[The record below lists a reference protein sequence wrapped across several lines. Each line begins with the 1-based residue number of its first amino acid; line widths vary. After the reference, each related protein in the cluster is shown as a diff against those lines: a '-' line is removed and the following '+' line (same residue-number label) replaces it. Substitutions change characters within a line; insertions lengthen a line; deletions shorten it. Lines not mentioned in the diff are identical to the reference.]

1 MLAVAL
7 ALLRDAWAARPR
19 SLLLMEVAS
28 LPAVPVADLLLAEVL
43 WLLWAA
49 RLSEAAALAVP
60 AEDLRDVVEV
70 PEALLPEE
78 AELLRLT
85 VDSEDLRVVPDCWV
99 ALWLAPELR
108 LTVDSED
115 LREVPDC
122 CCVAAPLLR
131 ETEPDWP
138 ATLAALEREAVDAA
152 EERETLAE
160 DALLSREE
168 LTLVLEDLV
177 AELPEEPV
185 ALRLACAL
193 SASGVKDIAIART
206 LTIRSL
212 I

>member
-1 MLAVAL
+1 
-7 ALLRDAWAARPR
+7 
-19 SLLLMEVAS
+19 MEVAS

-168 LTLVLEDLV
+168 LTLVLEDLD
-177 AELPEEPV
+177 AELPEVPV
-185 ALRLACAL
+185 ELRLACAL